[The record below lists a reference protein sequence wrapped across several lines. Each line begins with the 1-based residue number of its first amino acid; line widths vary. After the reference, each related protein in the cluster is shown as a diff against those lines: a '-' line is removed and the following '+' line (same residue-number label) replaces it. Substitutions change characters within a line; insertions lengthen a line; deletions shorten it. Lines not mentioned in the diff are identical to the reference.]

1 MLLDKIKSI
10 LGENAILEH
19 PKVEVFGDW
28 SCNLARLKLGSDE
41 VIKLLS
47 ELRKIEDIEDVEIKN
62 GSFLNIR
69 LRNEYFS
76 NTLDRLLKNGV
87 KSVIPLA
94 LDDKR
99 VIIDYSSP
107 NIAKFFGIGHLRST
121 IIGQAIYNLIKFLG
135 AEVIGDN
142 HLGDW
147 GTQFGKLLFMIDKE
161 KLVDFDLGKL
171 EELYV
176 EYHKH
181 PEWEEE
187 GQKWFKKLESGDN
200 QAKELWNKCVEVSM
214 IEFKRIYDMLGVNID
229 MALGESFYE
238 DKMGEIVKL
247 GSESQGA
254 RIIEIEGS
262 KTPLMILKSDGG
274 TTYATRD
281 LATLKYRVE
290 KWDPEVII
298 YEVGAEQTEYFKL
311 LFAAAKKYQIVKEKT
326 KLVHTRHGMYLGSDG
341 KKFKTRTGNTVRL
354 KDVLNEAIERA
365 RKLGNND
372 DKTAQAVGIGA
383 IKYFDLMH
391 GVQGDIVFE
400 WEKVMNLEG
409 NSGPYLQYTFARTQS
424 VLAKSQLSMTND
436 QSISNFQFSNYAFN
450 DLEVS
455 ILRWLE
461 RFPEVVVE
469 AGQRYAPN
477 MICTYLYELAQ
488 RYNSFYNKYSI
499 LNMQGDP
506 ALREQNSIVRDFR
519 LMLTAAVGEI
529 LKTGLGLLGIEALER
544 M

>member
-19 PKVEVFGDW
+19 PKVEAFGDW
-28 SCNLARLKLGSDE
+28 SCNLMRLQLNSDKVNQLISDLE
-41 VIKLLS
+41 
-47 ELRKIEDIEDVEIKN
+47 KIEEIETVEVKN
-62 GSFLNIR
+62 DNFLNIR
-69 LRNEYFS
+69 LRNEYFVDY
-76 NTLDRLLKNGV
+76 LQRVLKDGV

-94 LDDKR
+94 LEEKR

-171 EELYV
+171 EVLYV

-214 IEFKRIYDMLGVNID
+214 KEFKRIYDMLGVNID

-290 KWDPEVII
+290 KWDPEIII

-354 KDVLNEAIERA
+354 EEVLNEAIERA

-372 DKTAQAVGIGA
+372 DRTAQAVGIGA

-424 VLAKSQLSMTND
+424 VLAKSQLSLTND